1 MLTEGLHEAKSRL
14 VACGVDVMEFVDS
27 EHMPRTL
34 LRGLATGADAF
45 AGQVSDRR
53 RLGSAWGVSPA
64 LARFLEPDPAEVLR
78 S

>member
-1 MLTEGLHEAKSRL
+1 VGCR
-14 VACGVDVMEFVDS
+14 VDVMEFVDS

-34 LRGLATGADAF
+34 LRGSATGADAS
-45 AGQVSDRR
+45 AEMVSDHR
-53 RLGSAWGVSPA
+53 RLGSAWEVTPA